1 MILAYIFFF
10 AKYIDK
16 HTLVGGHYHWVWGSQ
31 VFSSC
36 FCDVI
41 WAGRIPNS
49 FFFFFSNGLGAF
61 KLMIIKNTTVI
72 AKMKFDAH
80 PQSDGGEGFFFVA
93 GGLQCGTNSSK
104 IVMN

>member
-1 MILAYIFFF
+1 
-10 AKYIDK
+10 
-16 HTLVGGHYHWVWGSQ
+16 
-31 VFSSC
+31 
-36 FCDVI
+36 
-41 WAGRIPNS
+41 
-49 FFFFFSNGLGAF
+49 
-61 KLMIIKNTTVI
+61 MIIKNTTVI

>member
-1 MILAYIFFF
+1 MEDIITGFGDLKYFLFVF
-10 AKYIDK
+10 AMSFG
-16 HTLVGGHYHWVWGSQ
+16 LGGYLIH
-31 VFSSC
+31 
-36 FCDVI
+36 
-41 WAGRIPNS
+41 
-49 FFFFFSNGLGAF
+49 FFFSNGLGVF